1 MPSNIELLTHRLNR
15 LYAGLKRT
23 APISIDAIPLQVW
36 RTDKFLRVLH
46 DFSGG
51 QSPDDIRDAL
61 TQIVHHIAHVKDPL
75 KKHLGEKANG
85 PSKVE
90 RFINGSAALKVV
102 IDIANREKHGY
113 PSDHP
118 SRSGHDPFLGDVG
131 RSLRLKTGGEKG
143 SSATYTIDSQTGKP
157 HIVTTGGGSGTVEYW
172 GDVRGKNSARLGDI
186 LDFCNDAIADWERL
200 FGDLGISVI

>member
-1 MPSNIELLTHRLNR
+1 MPSNVELLTHRLNR
-15 LYAGLKRT
+15 LYAGLQRT
-23 APISIDAIPLQVW
+23 APTSIDAIPLKVW
-36 RTDKFLRVLH
+36 RTDKSLRVLH

-75 KKHLGEKANG
+75 KKHLGEKAKG

-90 RFINGSAALKVV
+90 RFINGSPALKVV

-113 PSDHP
+113 PSDYP

-131 RSLRLKTGGEKG
+131 RGLQLKTGGLQG
-143 SSATYTIDSQTGKP
+143 SSAVYTIDPKTSKP
-157 HIVTTGGGSGTVEYW
+157 KVITTGGASGAVVYW
-172 GDVRGKNSARLGDI
+172 GDVRDKNSARLGDI